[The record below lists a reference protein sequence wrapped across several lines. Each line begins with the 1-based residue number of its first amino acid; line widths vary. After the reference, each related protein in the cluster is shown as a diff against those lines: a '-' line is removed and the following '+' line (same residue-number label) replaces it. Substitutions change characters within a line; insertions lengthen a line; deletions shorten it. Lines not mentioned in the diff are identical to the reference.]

1 MCLIIK
7 KPAGRR
13 ISADFLENA
22 WKRNSHGWGSF
33 HVADDRVVSARG
45 LAFDELLA
53 HNAALPLDAEVYLH
67 VRKATFGHVNEAM
80 AHPYEV
86 RSGLMLMHN
95 GSIHHLAPTDPALSD
110 TSELARMLRDMLQG
124 LNDAQ
129 AASLIRTQGFQ
140 RLTDPLVHGSMVVLL
155 DRHGPVRLGRGWH
168 VVQDHEWDGVMPG
181 IEVSN
186 THAWAP
192 KFARPRPPWRQLAQA
207 FQGLWAGRP
216 KLGSPPRGA

>member
-13 ISADFLENA
+13 ITVDFLENA

-33 HVADDRVVSARG
+33 HVADGKVVWARG
-45 LAFDELLA
+45 LKFDELVA
-53 HNAALPLDAEVYLH
+53 HNATLPVDTEVFLH

-80 AHPYEV
+80 AHPYFV
-86 RSGLMLMHN
+86 RDGLMLMHN
-95 GSIHHLAPTDPALSD
+95 GSIHHLAPQDPSLSD
-110 TSELARMLRDMLQG
+110 TAELARMLHDMLSG
-124 LNDAQ
+124 LDDAQ
-129 AASLIRTQGFQ
+129 AAALIRSQGFI
-140 RLTDPLVHGSMVVLL
+140 RLTAPLIHGSMVVLL

-192 KFARPRPPWRQLAQA
+192 KFARPRRPAWRQVAQA
-207 FQGLWAGRP
+207 VQGLW
-216 KLGSPPRGA
+216 PRRTPA